1 MSSNST
7 KIALV
12 TGANKGLGFEI
23 ARQLAKQGIKVIIGA
38 RDAAKGQAAAE
49 KLKSQSL
56 DVEFHLLNVTDSE
69 SISETINW
77 IEEKFGVLHILV
89 NNAAINLEF
98 PGETSILE
106 VSPET
111 IAKSFQT
118 NFYAPLLLIQ
128 MVIPLMRK
136 ANYGRIVNMSS
147 TLGSLGDASN
157 SNSVFAPVQTPA
169 YRISKTGLNSLTVLF
184 AKELKGTNILINSAC
199 PGWVKT
205 DMGTDAAP
213 LTIEEGVDTPVWLAT
228 LPDDGFNGG
237 FFNER
242 QLSPW

>member
-242 QLSPW
+242 QLLPW